1 MGLIEVSL
9 EVGSS
14 VVDIGE
20 EIVEAEWDGL
30 AVDVEETRKLPGPL
44 NGVVG
49 GSCGGC
55 GAVTCGY
62 EVVGDGDGSGTSGCW
77 ERCRGSQRARSWS
90 SEVVGTVVG
99 RQGLFRLE
107 EIVRWD

>member
-1 MGLIEVSL
+1 MGLIEASL
-9 EVGSS
+9 EDGSS
-14 VVDIGE
+14 VVDVGV

-30 AVDVEETRKLPGPL
+30 AVDVEERRKLPGPL

-55 GAVTCGY
+55 GTVTCGY
-62 EVVGDGDGSGTSGCW
+62 EVVVGGDGSCTSGCC
-77 ERCRGSQRARSWS
+77 ECCRGSQRAHSWS
-90 SEVVGTVVG
+90 AEVVESVAG
-99 RQGLFRLE
+99 RQGLFLLE